1 MLLSIW
7 TEIGDFFV
15 ELGEDIKDFFLEHSR
30 NPFLWIAI
38 IIVGLLIFEFV
49 YKTLNKEWY
58 YGLKKNIWKYI

>member
-38 IIVGLLIFEFV
+38 IVVGMIIFELV
-49 YKTLNKEWY
+49 YKALHKD
-58 YGLKKNIWKYI
+58 

>member
-15 ELGEDIKDFFLEHSR
+15 ELGNDIKDFFLEHSR

-38 IIVGLLIFEFV
+38 IVVGMIIFELV
-49 YKTLNKEWY
+49 YKALHKD
-58 YGLKKNIWKYI
+58 